1 MAQNNAQYCLDNR
14 LLLEDPDV
22 ANLKPSPEILKHV
35 FRYQAPSERNPNA
48 DNKALREK
56 DIAANPN
63 GVRIWGYDNTK
74 LSHTVGYLAFS
85 NTKAMARWFSFITS
99 SDGILPDF
107 EAFRETELKFRV
119 DRGILFQ
126 AIEDLKNP
134 AIMDLVTGT
143 DIMIE
148 KSDIPAPQNKKT
160 NVERYYRWLHVMNLI
175 ILNYPEH
182 FEGDPEPATDYQ
194 IHTAENWNRAL
205 AVLRAF
211 SKKDVT
217 KVKSQLG
224 VKPLFHT
231 PRISKVMPS
240 HATKSSDN
248 SLDCVRSQFHHQ
260 KQTAYRT
267 RKIVD
272 YPDGDDFDDEE
283 SVQTILSFAKEWNG
297 NGILTDV
304 QRDATSR
311 PLVSEKI
318 LELFFD
324 EVRDEL
330 EPLIEPSFD
339 EISEAAQKIQAEW
352 VATNRYPEQTFQ
364 NEYTQIL
371 DRMSAAS
378 AITPS
383 FIDCSVYL
391 GYNDYGKLQ
400 IENSP
405 LIPFPHQIMDV
416 TWMIRMEESPYHGG
430 IIAGDPGIG
439 KTVTML
445 LLIYFQ
451 WKKNK
456 NKQDFQHLPTLILAP
471 SAVTGVWFDD
481 FVKFFKNILVCK
493 LFLPDTQI
501 YGPDRE
507 EASIGKTAKD
517 LDDYLGS
524 LDTSDPNTSKIFI
537 LSSYTCFPERVF
549 RNDGGDGRILLRNKD
564 KFARFIG
571 DEFHSLKNF
580 GTVISKCVS
589 GFKFKSI
596 LGATGTPIL
605 NKVDDLYGYLFLF
618 ARCRAFFS
626 TQNLPEKDNMSSLYQ
641 IYDAHDES
649 YLNYLTDQSPE
660 NIKRFKDANAI
671 GYPLQMLCPQ
681 AFRLVG
687 GRTKWNIEACRMVL
701 RPILSEI
708 QLRRFMGKRI
718 ELSEG
723 EFVTPGGSV
732 PPYKMLT
739 VHLKMPQD
747 VSDKYKR
754 MTRNWKDRIGDDVAL
769 DDEIEDDVQSHN
781 MNIQANR
788 GLMHASFDPSL
799 TSLTMT
805 VREGLKSGGSKEVNS
820 WRSLDNDHGATFKFL
835 KTRSASDQKYPPY
848 SERLQMSTTL
858 MYDSIKLRFIMT
870 QLFIWKKEGERAVIF
885 FNWPMP
891 QWACETLLKLL
902 QFKVL
907 SLCAWHTTAERE
919 ELIRKFNDV
928 NFECHALL
936 INFPIGAQGF
946 NIQDRARYMIMGEY
960 AHSMEVFIK
969 AGGRIIRIGA
979 RRAALILILHT
990 IGTHDDALRLN
1001 LLKKLAPRIIA
1012 ESDFDTDDERAIRR
1026 EAMRMARMLLG
1037 VSGVVVPKELENFEE
1052 MYQKSFGDSGPHPP
1066 DHYNVQDLN
1075 SAARVQRDEDDAGE
1089 NDSEDEEDDSIKSER
1104 SDSMELEDYEMANQ
1118 F

>member
-1 MAQNNAQYCLDNR
+1 
-14 LLLEDPDV
+14 
-22 ANLKPSPEILKHV
+22 
-35 FRYQAPSERNPNA
+35 
-48 DNKALREK
+48 
-56 DIAANPN
+56 
-63 GVRIWGYDNTK
+63 
-74 LSHTVGYLAFS
+74 
-85 NTKAMARWFSFITS
+85 MARWFAFITP
-99 SDGILPDF
+99 SDGNLPDF
-107 EAFRETELKFRV
+107 EAFQKTELHFRV
-119 DRGILFQ
+119 DRNILFQ

-134 AIMDLVTGT
+134 TIMDLITGT
-143 DIMIE
+143 DIMIK
-148 KSDIPAPQNKKT
+148 KSDIPAPQCQQKNI
-160 NVERYYRWLHVMNLI
+160 ERYYRWLHVMNLI

-182 FEGDPEPATDYQ
+182 FEGDPEPHTADYE
-194 IHTAENWNRAL
+194 IHTAENSNRAL

-211 SKKDVT
+211 NKKDVS

-231 PRISKVMPS
+231 PRISKVMPY
-240 HATKSSDN
+240 HTTKSSDD
-248 SLDCVRSQFHHQ
+248 SLACVRSQFHHQ
-260 KQTAYRT
+260 KQSAYRT

-272 YPDGDDFDDEE
+272 CPDGDDFDDEE
-283 SVQTILSFAKEWNG
+283 SVKTILSFAKEWNG

-311 PLVSEKI
+311 PLVSEKN
-318 LELFFD
+318 LEIFFE
-324 EVRDEL
+324 EVQNEL

-339 EISEAAQKIQAEW
+339 EIIDAAQKIQAEW
-352 VATNRYPEQTFQ
+352 VATNIYPEQTFQ
-364 NEYTQIL
+364 NEYTKIL

-378 AITPS
+378 AITPP
-383 FIDCSVYL
+383 FLDCSVCL
-391 GYNDYGKLQ
+391 GYEDYGKLQ
-400 IENSP
+400 IENST
-405 LIPFPHQIMDV
+405 LIPFSHQIMDV

-430 IIAGDPGIG
+430 ILAGDPGIG
-439 KTVTML
+439 KTITML

-451 WKKNK
+451 WKINK
-456 NKQDFQHLPTLILAP
+456 NKQGFQHLPTLILAP
-471 SAVTGVWFDD
+471 SALTGVWFDD

-501 YGPDRE
+501 YGADRD

-524 LDTSDPNTSKIFI
+524 LDTSDPDTLKIFI
-537 LSSYTCFPERVF
+537 ISSYTCFPERVF

-571 DEFHSLKNF
+571 DEFHALENF

-596 LGATGTPIL
+596 LGATRTPIL
-605 NKVDDLYGYLFLF
+605 NKVDDIYGYLFLF

-626 TQNLPEKDNMSSLYQ
+626 TQNLPKKDDMSSLFQ
-641 IYDAHDES
+641 IYDGHDES
-649 YLNYLTDQSPE
+649 YLNYLIDQSPE
-660 NIKRFKDANAI
+660 NIKRFKDANAL

-687 GRTKWNIEACRMVL
+687 WRTKWNIEACRMVL
-701 RPILSEI
+701 PPILIEI

-754 MTRNWKDRIGDDVAL
+754 MTRNWKDQIGDGDAL

-799 TSLTMT
+799 TSLTVT

-820 WRSLDNDHGATFKFL
+820 WRSLDKDHGATFKFL
-835 KTRSASDQKYPPY
+835 KSRSASEQKYPPY

-858 MYDSIKLRFIMT
+858 M
-870 QLFIWKKEGERAVIF
+870 EGERAVIF
-885 FNWPMP
+885 FHWPMP

-902 QFKVL
+902 QFEIL

-919 ELIRKFNDV
+919 EIIRKFNDV
-928 NFECHALL
+928 NYECDALL
-936 INFPIGAQGF
+936 ITFPIGAQGF

-990 IGTHDDALRLN
+990 VGTHGDALRLN
-1001 LLKKLAPRIIA
+1001 LLKKLASRIIA
-1012 ESDFDTDDERAIRR
+1012 ESDFDTNDERAIRR

-1052 MYQKSFGDSGPHPP
+1052 MYQKSFGDSGPHLP
-1066 DHYNVQDLN
+1066 DHYNVQGLN
-1075 SAARVQRDEDDAGE
+1075 SADGVESDEDDAEE

-1104 SDSMELEDYEMANQ
+1104 SDSMELEHYDMANQ
-1118 F
+1118 FGVRH